1 MKKYHYLNVCV
12 STKLVQM
19 SKPFVKMSIITTL
32 MLASYVPFLDNANKY
47 YHERFGFSI
56 MHAGRIITVGY
67 IVAGIFNL
75 LFSYFLT
82 CYWQNK

>member
-1 MKKYHYLNVCV
+1 
-12 STKLVQM
+12 M
-19 SKPFVKMSIITTL
+19 SRPFVKMSIITTL

-67 IVAGIFNL
+67 IVAGIFML
-75 LFSYFLT
+75 YLAISSPIILSLIHI
-82 CYWQNK
+82 

>member
-1 MKKYHYLNVCV
+1 
-12 STKLVQM
+12 
-19 SKPFVKMSIITTL
+19 

-67 IVAGIFNL
+67 IVAGILMFYLAISSPIIGKISDSFPNRRSEL
-75 LFSYFLT
+75 IVISTFMFFLSHL
-82 CYWQNK
+82 